1 MSGLSPFMPAPTD
14 DPALQQVAAVIAASP
29 QLSAMVEAIMSEGMP
44 IEAAIA
50 QVAQL
55 ANLPLP
61 ARPSQVAPFGEA

>member
-1 MSGLSPFMPAPTD
+1 MPGLSPFLPAPTH

-61 ARPSQVAPFGEA
+61 ATPSQGAPFSEA